1 MQRVL
6 MTALAGAAI
15 AAASPAFAD
24 QPPPATPTNDPCTA
38 AYVSG
43 AIACQGYYD
52 NNWLQGGAGDA
63 TPADIQ
69 AVLALLLSGTAS
81 TVDTLPTNN
90 TGAYSPPY
98 LLDYDTVLGAIAHQT
113 DGDATFDFGSL
124 ALSGLTIFGAHFGN
138 NTDSTLNNVTAFWLL
153 DLGSNPTSIV
163 SVIDGQGVSNAQI
176 YATGVTRAVPEPA
189 TWAMMLVGFAGMGM
203 ALRGRR
209 KHNGALLQIA

>member
-1 MQRVL
+1 MRRAL

-15 AAASPAFAD
+15 AAASPALAGG
-24 QPPPATPTNDPCTA
+24 PPPATPANDPCTA

-52 NNWLQGGAGDA
+52 NNWLQGGVGSA

-69 AVLALLLSGTAS
+69 AVLALLLTGTAS
-81 TVDTLPTNN
+81 TIDTSPTNN
-90 TGAYSPPY
+90 TSAYNPPY
-98 LLDYDTVLGAIAHQT
+98 VLDYDTVLGAIAHQT

-124 ALSGLTIFGAHFGN
+124 SLSGLTLFGAHFGN
-138 NTDSTLNNVTAFWLL
+138 NTDSILNNVTAFWLL

-163 SVIDGQGVSNAQI
+163 SVIDGHGVSNAQI
-176 YATGVTRAVPEPA
+176 YATGVPGSVPEPA
-189 TWAMMLVGFAGMGM
+189 TWAMMLVGFGGMGM
-203 ALRGRR
+203 ALRRSR